1 VPVPAA
7 KPRVRPK
14 PRASGPRLVLER
26 PEVLVAEAPRPVA
39 PASAPEMTLT
49 PELEAQITLLEQ
61 TVAQLRA
68 DIEARRQAEAA
79 AAAAVAASDAIPRA
93 PAPTRAAEPAPATA
107 QGTRA
112 SPYRDPMMWLLT
124 LGLSLLAGAAAF
136 YISGWRDQRARREL
150 AYWRALHAAE
160 GAGPPA
166 PLAPSPGMAPPVMGD
181 AAALPDEGQ
190 HQITRPQPRPVYWPP
205 AAAAPGASVEATPS
219 SMQATQPL
227 PTQVAMAPVLSQ
239 ELTVADELLDL
250 LQQVDFLQL
259 LGQQE
264 AAADLLATRLARG
277 DAGAMPYLLLMETC
291 QQRGEPDVFAEL
303 ARQFEQR
310 FGTMAPR
317 WTQSLARGQSLD
329 ASPSV
334 IAHLQTVWSD
344 PAAAMQMLQDLL
356 ARGAGPGTPHFDLP
370 AYRDLLTL
378 YSVAR
383 DLFEAGLRS
392 DEVDLMLPLDSSFGS
407 EPS

>member
-1 VPVPAA
+1 
-7 KPRVRPK
+7 
-14 PRASGPRLVLER
+14 
-26 PEVLVAEAPRPVA
+26 
-39 PASAPEMTLT
+39 
-49 PELEAQITLLEQ
+49 
-61 TVAQLRA
+61 
-68 DIEARRQAEAA
+68 
-79 AAAAVAASDAIPRA
+79 
-93 PAPTRAAEPAPATA
+93 
-107 QGTRA
+107 
-112 SPYRDPMMWLLT
+112 
-124 LGLSLLAGAAAF
+124 
-136 YISGWRDQRARREL
+136 
-150 AYWRALHAAE
+150 
-160 GAGPPA
+160 
-166 PLAPSPGMAPPVMGD
+166 
-181 AAALPDEGQ
+181 
-190 HQITRPQPRPVYWPP
+190 
-205 AAAAPGASVEATPS
+205 
-219 SMQATQPL
+219 MQATQPL